1 MSWYLMVL
9 KRYAD
14 FSGRSRRREYWM
26 FVLLNFV
33 ISVGVAIID
42 NVIGSDVAAGVGV
55 LGVLYALILLTPGL
69 AVSVRRLHDTGR
81 SGWLIL
87 IALIPIVGLII
98 LIVWAAQD
106 GQPDDNQYGPNP
118 KTAAGLA

>member
-1 MSWYLMVL
+1 MVL

-33 ISVGVAIID
+33 ISVAVAIID
-42 NVIGSDVAAGVGV
+42 DVIGSDVAAGVGL

-81 SGWLIL
+81 SGWLML
-87 IALIPIVGLII
+87 IALIPIVGVII
-98 LIVWAAQD
+98 LIVWAVQD
-106 GQPDDNQYGPNP
+106 GQPNDNQYGPNP